1 MKRDAEEMARRL
13 NIRLLDHLPE
23 GWRVLKGALT
33 APVGYVWV
41 CNRKSILRGE
51 YEHAL
56 MKEGI

>member
-1 MKRDAEEMARRL
+1 MARRL
-13 NIRLLDHLPE
+13 NIRLLDRLPE

-41 CNRKSILRGE
+41 CNGKSILRGE

-56 MKEGI
+56 MKEGT